1 MEAHYHVCVFS
12 VRRYYGND
20 SYPGTQLP
28 FNYHLMTIVRKDDMI
43 DSLSRA
49 IQFWF
54 DVIPDKFM
62 PNWVVSI
69 RNGGSLTFEN
79 TKKTI
84 GRAVSQMRDNGR
96 AIYENNK
103 TKFEIKAF
111 KCLVLYF

>member
-49 IQFWF
+49 IEFWF
-54 DVIPDKFM
+54 DVIPAKFM

-69 RNGGSLTFEN
+69 RDKGFFT
-79 TKKTI
+79 
-84 GRAVSQMRDNGR
+84 V
-96 AIYENNK
+96 
-103 TKFEIKAF
+103 
-111 KCLVLYF
+111 